1 MLYKSTYLR
10 KIREIQ
16 CLLQTGEVKGVKK
29 IEPGQLNRKE
39 RFCSRLTS
47 LGIETIIT
55 EGKVDVNSVVT
66 KGKRVF
72 KC

>member
-1 MLYKSTYLR
+1 M
-10 KIREIQ
+10 IQ
-16 CLLQTGEVKGVKK
+16 TREVKGVKK

-47 LGIETIIT
+47 LGSETIIT
-55 EGKVDVNSVVT
+55 EGEIELNSTVT